1 MTEFAPARA
10 HTVLSSSIL
19 RRFAALALGLFFAAA
34 VLAGSPLAGASA
46 DPIGQCNDVAGVS
59 GGTGAV
65 ECTVTVTNN
74 RDLSSGV
81 VSSSVSTIECI
92 HEANTVVDCGPA
104 TVVNADHLVTAVDQC
119 NGSINVGGGNVLCT
133 VNVVNNVTGTP
144 AATVTAA
151 TVNQCIES
159 GTGGGTAPTMVC
171 DPLGETTN
179 ATVTQCNGSGNGGGG
194 PIRVQ
199 CTVDTPSTVT
209 ADLPV
214 TVNQCNGSGNGGG
227 STVICATSMTTTIN
241 GVLAALPVVSTPT
254 PTPTAAPVV
263 PVAAGPELARTG
275 FDSAPLSLWAATMIL
290 VGGLVISFSA
300 LRKIRRR
307 ERRDAIR
314 VR

>member
-1 MTEFAPARA
+1 
-10 HTVLSSSIL
+10 
-19 RRFAALALGLFFAAA
+19 
-34 VLAGSPLAGASA
+34 VLAGSPLAGATA
-46 DPIGQCNDVAGVS
+46 DPLGLVDQCNNYS
-59 GGTGAV
+59 GIGSGTGAV

-74 RDLSSGV
+74 RDMTTGVTSST
-81 VSSSVSTIECI
+81 VSTIICK
-92 HEANTVVDCGPA
+92 HEANTTVDCGPA
-104 TVVNADHLVTAVDQC
+104 TVLPSSPQLITYVNQC

-133 VNVVNNVTGTP
+133 VNVVNNVTGAP

-159 GTGGGTAPTMVC
+159 GTGGGTAPTTVC
-171 DPLGETTN
+171 DPLGSTTN

-194 PIRVQ
+194 SRRVL
-199 CTVDTPSTVT
+199 CTVDTHSTVT

-214 TVNQCNGSGNGGG
+214 RVNQCNGSGNGGG